1 MNIENK
7 DKLKSDFE
15 NSDKSLRRRGQKIQ
29 VPKKTGQ
36 SGYQISPINHEKK
49 LVYNNLF
56 VF

>member
-49 LVYNNLF
+49 
-56 VF
+56 